1 MLIRGRSVPSFL
13 AGACGLLAFNC
24 ASKGLVLISILL
36 LYPLASR
43 AQVDKMNHLSE
54 VTVSAPRYATVQVMD
69 TAVIESLSANSVA
82 DALKFFAGVQLK
94 DYGGVGGQK
103 TINVRSMGTQHTA
116 IFIDGVRITN
126 TQNGT
131 VDLGKYSLKN
141 FEKVEVCNGNKTS
154 PLVSA
159 SELSSA
165 ASCYFTTKVPT
176 ADENK
181 ASYSLG
187 SFNSHTLSLV
197 RSRAGRYFINA
208 DGLYTDG
215 NYKFSYH
222 SEYEDT
228 IGRRRNSYVEWYRVE
243 SGFFPSPK
251 WKCHFFFYHTKRG
264 VPGGIVKR
272 LSDQYGDVGTEKD
285 LNLFGQCSFSDQ
297 WRGLMY
303 KFNFR
308 YSYDKLRF
316 NSDVPENCFVHCN
329 NYYSQNDFYASAA
342 AAYDFPSRT
351 SLSLS
356 SDYRFS
362 TLALN
367 VYGMSSIC
375 RSDFKIAASAQQKL
389 SRLNLSL
396 SSVFNHVADNS
407 EMNVADPVNS
417 LTAAFFASVNITDK
431 LSARAFVK
439 RSFRVPTLN
448 DLYYTNVGSRNL
460 VPERATQYNVGLDF
474 KNHILH
480 LQSDAY
486 VNQVKDKIICIPQ
499 GGAYNWRMVNRG
511 YVLIKG
517 WDTSIRLSLGHFSL
531 FSTLTL
537 QDVRDLTDPEDYEYN
552 HQLVY
557 SPKCSFT
564 NVLSFAAAGFT
575 GSVSH
580 MYVGRRWWSY
590 ASPDDYLS
598 PYNCIDITAA
608 YRLRKFKLSASVDNV
623 LNKNYELI
631 QRWPLPALRWKTELT
646 YTF

>member
-1 MLIRGRSVPSFL
+1 MLSS
-13 AGACGLLAFNC
+13 
-24 ASKGLVLISILL
+24 LL
-36 LYPLASR
+36 LFCALDTS
-43 AQVDKMNHLSE
+43 QVISE
-54 VTVSAPRYATVQVMD
+54 VTVTAPRFVTTQVMD

-116 IFIDGVRITN
+116 VFIDGVRITN

-154 PLVSA
+154 PLVSP

-165 ASCYFTTKVPT
+165 ASCYFSTKVPT
-176 ADENK
+176 ASESK
-181 ASYSLG
+181 IGYSVG
-187 SFNSHTLSLV
+187 SFNTHTVSLNH
-197 RSRAGRYFINA
+197 SRADKFFVSV

-222 SEYEDT
+222 TQYEDT
-228 IGRRRNSYVEWYRVE
+228 TARRRNSYVEWYRIE
-243 SGFFPSPK
+243 SGLFPNEK
-251 WKCHFFFYHTKRG
+251 WKCHFYLYHTKRG

-272 LSDQYGDVGTEKD
+272 LSDQYGDVGTEK
-285 LNLFGQCSFSDQ
+285 NLSYFGQCSYSDQ
-297 WRGLMY
+297 CGGLMY
-303 KFNFR
+303 KVNFR
-308 YSYDKLRF
+308 YAFDNLRF

-329 NYYSQNDFYASAA
+329 NYYAQNDFYASVA
-342 AAYDFPSRT
+342 AAYDFAHGT

-356 SDYRFS
+356 TDYRFS
-362 TLALN
+362 TLGLN
-367 VYGMSSIC
+367 VYGMSSIR
-375 RSDFKIAASAQQKL
+375 RSDYKAAASIRQKL
-389 SRLNLSL
+389 GRLNLSL
-396 SSVFNHVADNS
+396 SSVFDHVRDHS
-407 EMNVADPVNS
+407 SMKVADPTNC
-417 LTAAFFASVNITDK
+417 LTAGLFGLFNVTDH

-460 VPERATQYNVGLDF
+460 VPERAVQYDLGVDF
-474 KNHILH
+474 KNHLLH
-480 LQSDAY
+480 IQSDAY

-499 GGAYNWRMVNRG
+499 GGSYNWRMVNRG

-517 WDTSIRLSLGHFSL
+517 WDTSLRLTYGCLSLFC
-531 FSTLTL
+531 TLTL
-537 QDVRDLTDPEDYEYN
+537 QDVRDTTDPEDYEYN
-552 HQLVY
+552 RQLIY
-557 SPKCSFT
+557 SPTCSFT
-564 NVLSFAAAGFT
+564 NVLSVSAGGFS

-580 MYVGRRWWSY
+580 MYVGKRWWSY
-590 ASPDDYLS
+590 ASDDDYLE
-598 PYNCIDITAA
+598 PYNCIDVTAA
-608 YRLRKFKLSASVDNV
+608 YRLRQFRLAASVDNV

-631 QRWPLPALRWKTELT
+631 QRWPLPALRWKAELT